1 MENKNNK
8 LILEGVLTKFSPR
21 SYPGRI
27 YGMYIWNWDKNKWG
41 IDRKFCEDNGIPI
54 KK

>member
-27 YGMYIWNWDKNKWG
+27 YGMYLELG
-41 IDRKFCEDNGIPI
+41 
-54 KK
+54 